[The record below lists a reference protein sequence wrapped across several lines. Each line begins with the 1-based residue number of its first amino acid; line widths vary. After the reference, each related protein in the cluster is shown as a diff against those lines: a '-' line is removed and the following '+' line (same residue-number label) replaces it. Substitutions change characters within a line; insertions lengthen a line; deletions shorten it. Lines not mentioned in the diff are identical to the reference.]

1 MLAEKRA
8 ALELRRKRV
17 RMDVDEVAQ
26 KSQEQKLQAEREKN
40 DIKREIDEIES
51 QHQRELRES
60 RNKQIEM
67 EVDAK
72 RTIVEREKVAGFI
85 EQEEREAYQRSEELA
100 LVKKQIQ
107 G

>member
-1 MLAEKRA
+1 
-8 ALELRRKRV
+8 
-17 RMDVDEVAQ
+17 
-26 KSQEQKLQAEREKN
+26 
-40 DIKREIDEIES
+40 
-51 QHQRELRES
+51 
-60 RNKQIEM
+60 M